1 MVGEVSGTTVE
12 AEEATMTSK
21 TIKIIMKRRP
31 LVAKDDGDKEREG
44 KAFIVRVPDREER
57 KGRGKKER
65 KKERKKEMK
74 ERRREISE
82 KEREVSLNAERE
94 THEEAEDR
102 DLLLWPYEMRTGLRG
117 LHWPRVKLIHRRIAA
132 FPRLLNQRANSRRS
146 S

>member
-1 MVGEVSGTTVE
+1 MVGEVSDTTVE
-12 AEEATMTSK
+12 AEEAKKTSK

-44 KAFIVRVPDREER
+44 KAFIVRVPDREREKR
-57 KGRGKKER
+57 AGEER

-74 ERRREISE
+74 ERRREIGE

-94 THEEAEDR
+94 THEEAEDQ

-117 LHWPRVKLIHRRIAA
+117 LHWPRV
-132 FPRLLNQRANSRRS
+132 
-146 S
+146 